1 MHSGEMLVV
10 IPKVVFAELRS
21 CVALLLQEVSDCR
34 RPVRNSVRGP
44 READGKQS
52 SSEWVLPQNERRTA
66 RSTALLSIGVSEER
80 SLFRQAVD
88 VGGSVTHH
96 SEVVGSDIAGADAK
110 PRIVKTV
117 ARTRP
122 NLFVRFIRCPP
133 QFHLLEK
140 RCDRFLT

>member
-88 VGGSVTHH
+88 VGGSFSPHPD
-96 SEVVGSDIAGADAK
+96 VVGADIPEADVVPPNNEAVRLLLV
-110 PRIVKTV
+110 PE
-117 ARTRP
+117 TRGSP
-122 NLFVRFIRCPP
+122 SQAQNWEDSR
-133 QFHLLEK
+133 Q
-140 RCDRFLT
+140 